1 MVVVRNTQLE
11 QDEDDK
17 WIGMGNKELL
27 DLFKKHNP
35 VKARHAY
42 GPQGHRGIS
51 ILIFADSPTGYCSAQ
66 RLETQFI
73 EARRG
78 KDNWDASGKL
88 LFQPGGDRI
97 LYGYM
102 ATADDLEMFNKHSKE
117 KDGAISNSSSNSFQ
131 NWPEMSCTIP
141 MHEWVPVYW
150 D

>member
-1 MVVVRNTQLE
+1 
-11 QDEDDK
+11 
-17 WIGMGNKELL
+17 MGNKELL

-51 ILIFADSPTGYCSAQ
+51 ILIFAESPTGYYNAQ
-66 RLETQFI
+66 RLETQFM

-78 KDNWDASGKL
+78 KDNWDAAGKL

-102 ATADDLEMFNKHSKE
+102 ATADDLETFNRHSKGTPTE
-117 KDGAISNSSSNSFQ
+117 Q
-131 NWPEMSCTIP
+131 NLYAKFVVNVLILTTKVGLSMTFRSGFE
-141 MHEWVPVYW
+141 V
-150 D
+150 